1 MRQFYAGI
9 LTETDMMTYKLGG
22 EYRLYVIRALSLSA
36 VYIYKISEN
45 FPVSFGEISTASV
58 AKENE
63 GK

>member
-1 MRQFYAGI
+1 
-9 LTETDMMTYKLGG
+9 MMTHKLGG

-36 VYIYKISEN
+36 VYICKISEN
-45 FPVSFGEISTASV
+45 WPSLPVSFGEISTASV